1 MDGASY
7 MVRGGVVLQNGLVT
21 QNLVQGTSYTLQPA
35 EFSMST
41 EVKPSLMVGV
51 LYNSATVNTLE
62 AISVHNAPD
71 GDVSLRV
78 SPMGTPLTMTAPA
91 AAAAVAVGAADTSL
105 LAANPLRRYAII
117 INTSTTQ
124 RITLA
129 FGAAA
134 VDYQGIV
141 LYPQGSYELSEA
153 AGNLTLQEIR
163 GIGSAALATVSVQEG
178 T

>member
-35 EFSMST
+35 EFSMNT

-62 AISVHNAPD
+62 AVSAHNAPD
-71 GDVSLRV
+71 GDISLRV
-78 SPMGTPLTMTAPA
+78 STQGEPLTMSA
-91 AAAAVAVGAADTSL
+91 ATQASMGVASAQII
-105 LAANPLRRYAII
+105 AANTARRYLLIS
-117 INTSTTQ
+117 NTDTT
-124 RITLA
+124 RRVSLA

-134 VDYQGIV
+134 VIDTGIT
-141 LYPQGSYELSEA
+141 LQPGQSYEMSES
-153 AGNLTLQEIR
+153 AGNLTLQEVR
-163 GIGSAALATVSVQEG
+163 GIAAGAATLLGVQEG
-178 T
+178 V